1 MNYFGSRPAGLNYW
15 TGRTEAH
22 SHDDILG
29 IPEISGAP
37 NMPAISPEVSSGYFG
52 DPYAKDDT
60 PTTGGGGGGGGP
72 GSLAAGALA
81 FGPTLLSGANTLSKF
96 ATDKSLLEHG
106 ADLLRPDPVNGIIQ
120 NNPIESAMD
129 LFGFGPQS
137 ARAELTTALHPTGDI
152 GNISGLPFDGGGA
165 TGLMQTGTPFEA
177 AEAVSNFVGPLTQG
191 AAANAA
197 LFASGPVAAAATAEA
212 ATAAALGI
220 DLFGGLGVPAAA
232 TFGAPTAAGATAA
245 TAAGAGGLAGLA
257 PILGPAA
264 VIALPFIMSSLFGNE
279 FDPTAE
285 TRRLNQLE
293 NLGQDG
299 AAARNDISGFEQ
311 AVFSDPSVLA
321 LLESHTTNPQAPFGT
336 DHTNGG
342 TTNIGWSPAV
352 NALIQN
358 NLPALREA
366 AAAGSQDFGG
376 NSDHDAVFNNYH
388 PKYNP
393 DPNTY
398 VTSVDELG
406 QAFRQRVYSAD
417 ELFDGGI

>member
-165 TGLMQTGTPFEA
+165 TGLGVVVV
-177 AEAVSNFVGPLTQG
+177 VSCIQ
-191 AAANAA
+191 
-197 LFASGPVAAAATAEA
+197 
-212 ATAAALGI
+212 
-220 DLFGGLGVPAAA
+220 
-232 TFGAPTAAGATAA
+232 
-245 TAAGAGGLAGLA
+245 
-257 PILGPAA
+257 
-264 VIALPFIMSSLFGNE
+264 
-279 FDPTAE
+279 
-285 TRRLNQLE
+285 
-293 NLGQDG
+293 
-299 AAARNDISGFEQ
+299 
-311 AVFSDPSVLA
+311 
-321 LLESHTTNPQAPFGT
+321 
-336 DHTNGG
+336 GG
-342 TTNIGWSPAV
+342 T
-352 NALIQN
+352 
-358 NLPALREA
+358 RED
-366 AAAGSQDFGG
+366 SQAD
-376 NSDHDAVFNNYH
+376 SATTRTARQDARATRGT
-388 PKYNP
+388 KRLL
-393 DPNTY
+393 
-398 VTSVDELG
+398 S
-406 QAFRQRVYSAD
+406 
-417 ELFDGGI
+417 